1 MDDRKDSDLPE
12 EPRDES
18 RPPEMGEDPGMVE
31 REPVRRAPEDRREED
46 TQAPGARVFGE
57 DQSTEIPP
65 AQPTDIDPTADPLP
79 YRGQTVEP
87 DQPYQSR
94 GMPVQQGGMIDET
107 PMGIPGEDPLQPT
120 GPREPTTTGTSQ
132 PVGRG
137 DRTIWLLIIIAAVVF
152 CIVVLALL
160 VGGVFASPII

>member
-1 MDDRKDSDLPE
+1 MNDRKDSELPE
-12 EPRDES
+12 EPRGDEKL
-18 RPPEMGEDPGMVE
+18 PEVGEDPGMVG
-31 REPVRRAPEDRREED
+31 REPVHKDAETRREED
-46 TQAPGARVFGE
+46 SGVFVSKDRDGE
-57 DQSTEIPP
+57 QPTEIPP

-94 GMPVQQGGMIDET
+94 GMPVQQGGMLDET
-107 PMGIPGEDPLQPT
+107 PTGIPGEDPLQPT

-132 PVGRG
+132 PVVGRG

-152 CIVVLALL
+152 CIVVLALV
-160 VGGVFASPII
+160 VGGVFA

>member
-18 RPPEMGEDPGMVE
+18 RPPEMGEDPGKVE
-31 REPVRRAPEDRREED
+31 REPIRKDAEERREGDSGVYVSRDREEE
-46 TQAPGARVFGE
+46 QP
-57 DQSTEIPP
+57 TEIPP

-94 GMPVQQGGMIDET
+94 GMPMQQGGMIDET

-120 GPREPTTTGTSQ
+120 GPRDPTTTGTSQ

-160 VGGVFASPII
+160 VGGVFASPIL